1 MLRQL
6 ERRIGRLERQRAA
19 LLGELQG
26 MKPAR
31 LAFHPAP
38 GSWSALDLVEHLVLV
53 EEAVLRGIPDRPPT
67 RSLAD
72 SARAAMVLPLLYLTF
87 ARGVRL
93 RAPTLAVLPV
103 GGSTLAQ
110 LEARWTRA
118 RANLRAVLQLMGP
131 EDLSRPF
138 LRHPVIGWL
147 TTLESLGFLER
158 HVAHHRQQ
166 LKRIRG
172 MPRHVALAS

>member
-6 ERRIGRLERQRAA
+6 ERRMGRLERQRAA
-19 LLGELQG
+19 FLAELHG
-26 MKPAR
+26 MRPSR
-31 LAFHPAP
+31 LALRPAP
-38 GSWSALDLVEHLVLV
+38 EKWSALELVEHLVLV

-87 ARGVRL
+87 TRGGRL
-93 RAPTLAVLPV
+93 RAPTRDLLPV
-103 GGSTLAQ
+103 GGSSLPQ

-138 LRHPVIGWL
+138 FRHPVIGWL
-147 TTLESLGFLER
+147 TTLEGVAFLER
-158 HVAHHRQQ
+158 HVAHHLHQV
-166 LKRIRG
+166 KRIRAL
-172 MPRHVALAS
+172 PRHIALAS

>member
-1 MLRQL
+1 
-6 ERRIGRLERQRAA
+6 
-19 LLGELQG
+19 

-31 LAFHPAP
+31 LAFHPAR

-53 EEAVLRGIPDRPPT
+53 EEAVLRGIPDRPPN

-87 ARGVRL
+87 ARGGRL
-93 RAPTLAVLPV
+93 RAPTRDVLPV
-103 GGSTLAQ
+103 GGSSLAQ

-138 LRHPVIGWL
+138 FRHPVIGWL
-147 TTLESLGFLER
+147 TTLEGLGFIER
-158 HVAHHRQQ
+158 HVAHHLHRVQ
-166 LKRIRG
+166 RIRAL
-172 MPRHVALAS
+172 PSYVALAS

>member
-6 ERRIGRLERQRAA
+6 ERRFARLERQRAA
-19 LLGELQG
+19 LLRELHG
-26 MKPAR
+26 MRPAR
-31 LAFHPAP
+31 LAFHPSP
-38 GSWSALDLVEHLVLV
+38 GKWSALDLVEHLVLA

-72 SARAAMVLPLLYLTF
+72 GARAAMVLPLLYLTF

-93 RAPTLAVLPV
+93 RAPTRDVLPV
-103 GGSTLAQ
+103 GGSSLPQ

-138 LRHPVIGWL
+138 FRHPVIGWL
-147 TTLESLGFLER
+147 TTLEGLGFLER
-158 HVAHHRQQ
+158 HAAHHLQQ
-166 LKRIRG
+166 VKRVRASARRI
-172 MPRHVALAS
+172 ALAS

>member
-6 ERRIGRLERQRAA
+6 EHRIDRLARQRAA
-19 LLGELQG
+19 LLRELHT
-26 MKPAR
+26 MKPSR
-31 LAFHPAP
+31 LVFHPAP

-72 SARAAMVLPLLYLTF
+72 SARAAVVLPLLYLTF
-87 ARGVRL
+87 ARGARL
-93 RAPTLAVLPV
+93 RAPTRAILPV

-118 RANLRAVLQLMGP
+118 RANLRSVLQLMGP

-138 LRHPVIGWL
+138 FRHPVIGWL
-147 TTLESLGFLER
+147 TTLEGLGFLER
-158 HVAHHRQQ
+158 HVAHHLHQV
-166 LKRIRG
+166 KRIRAVPG
-172 MPRHVALAS
+172 YVALAS

>member
-6 ERRIGRLERQRAA
+6 ERRIDRLERQRAA
-19 LLGELQG
+19 LLRELNAMTPG
-26 MKPAR
+26 R
-31 LAFHPAP
+31 LVFHPAP
-38 GSWSALDLVEHLVLV
+38 GSWSALDLVEHLVVV

-72 SARAAMVLPLLYLTF
+72 SARAAVVLPLLYLSF

-93 RAPTLAVLPV
+93 RAPTPAILPV
-103 GGSTLAQ
+103 GGSSLAQ

-147 TTLESLGFLER
+147 TTLEGLGFIER
-158 HVAHHRQQ
+158 HVAHHLHRVQH
-166 LKRIRG
+166 IRAL
-172 MPRHVALAS
+172 PSYVALAS

>member
-19 LLGELQG
+19 LLRELNA
-26 MKPAR
+26 MSPAR
-31 LAFHPAP
+31 LVFHPAP

-53 EEAVLRGIPDRPPT
+53 EEAVLGGIPGRPAV

-72 SARAAMVLPLLYLTF
+72 SARAAVVLPLLYLTF
-87 ARGVRL
+87 ARGRRL
-93 RAPTLAVLPV
+93 PAPSRAILPV
-103 GGSTLAQ
+103 GGSSLAQ

-131 EDLSRPF
+131 E
-138 LRHPVIGWL
+138 
-147 TTLESLGFLER
+147 
-158 HVAHHRQQ
+158 
-166 LKRIRG
+166 
-172 MPRHVALAS
+172 

>member
-6 ERRIGRLERQRAA
+6 ERRIDRLERQRAA
-19 LLGELQG
+19 LLRELNALSPG
-26 MKPAR
+26 R
-31 LAFHPAP
+31 LVFHPAP
-38 GSWSALDLVEHLVLV
+38 GSWSALDLVEHLVVV
-53 EEAVLRGIPDRPPT
+53 EEGVLRGIPDRPPT

-72 SARAAMVLPLLYLTF
+72 GARAAMVLPLLYLSF

-93 RAPTLAVLPV
+93 RAPTPAILPV

-118 RANLRAVLQLMGP
+118 RANLRAVLQLLGP

-147 TTLESLGFLER
+147 TTLEGLGFIER
-158 HVAHHRQQ
+158 HVAHHLHRVQ
-166 LKRIRG
+166 RISAL
-172 MPRHVALAS
+172 PSYVALAS

>member
-1 MLRQL
+1 
-6 ERRIGRLERQRAA
+6 
-19 LLGELQG
+19 
-26 MKPAR
+26 MKPSR
-31 LAFHPAP
+31 LVFHPAP

-53 EEAVLRGIPDRPPT
+53 EEEVLRGIPDRPPT

-72 SARAAMVLPLLYLTF
+72 SARAAVVLPLLYLTF
-87 ARGVRL
+87 ARGGRL
-93 RAPTLAVLPV
+93 RAPTRAILPV

-118 RANLRAVLQLMGP
+118 RANLRAVLQLLGP

-147 TTLESLGFLER
+147 TTLEGLGFIER
-158 HVAHHRQQ
+158 HVAHHLHRVQ
-166 LKRIRG
+166 RIRAL
-172 MPRHVALAS
+172 PSYVALAS

>member
-6 ERRIGRLERQRAA
+6 ERRIDRLERQRAA
-19 LLGELQG
+19 LLRELNAMTPG
-26 MKPAR
+26 R
-31 LAFHPAP
+31 LVFHAAP
-38 GSWSALDLVEHLVLV
+38 GSWSALDLVEHLVVV

-67 RSLAD
+67 RSLAE
-72 SARAAMVLPLLYLTF
+72 SARAAMVLPLLYLSF

-93 RAPTLAVLPV
+93 RAPTPAILPV

-147 TTLESLGFLER
+147 TTLEGLGFIER
-158 HVAHHRQQ
+158 HVAHHLHRVQ
-166 LKRIRG
+166 RIRAL
-172 MPRHVALAS
+172 PSYVALAS

>member
-6 ERRIGRLERQRAA
+6 ERRIDRLERQRA
-19 LLGELQG
+19 LLLRELNG
-26 MKPAR
+26 MTPGR
-31 LAFHPAP
+31 LVFHPAP
-38 GSWSALDLVEHLVLV
+38 GTWSALDLVEHLVLV
-53 EEAVLRGIPDRPPT
+53 EEAVLRGIPDRPPS

-72 SARAAMVLPLLYLTF
+72 SARAAVVLPLLYLSF
-87 ARGVRL
+87 ARGARL
-93 RAPTLAVLPV
+93 RAPTPAILPV

-131 EDLSRPF
+131 EDLARPF

-147 TTLESLGFLER
+147 TTLEGLGFIER
-158 HVAHHRQQ
+158 HVAHHLRQVQ
-166 LKRIRG
+166 RIRAL
-172 MPRHVALAS
+172 PSYVALAS

>member
-6 ERRIGRLERQRAA
+6 ERRIDRLERQRAA
-19 LLGELQG
+19 LLRELKAMTPG
-26 MKPAR
+26 R
-31 LAFHPAP
+31 LVFHPAP
-38 GSWSALDLVEHLVLV
+38 ESWSALDLVEHLVVV

-72 SARAAMVLPLLYLTF
+72 SARAAVVLPLLYLSF

-93 RAPTLAVLPV
+93 RAPTPAILPV
-103 GGSTLAQ
+103 GGSSLAQ

-118 RANLRAVLQLMGP
+118 RANLRAVLQLMGA

-138 LRHPVIGWL
+138 LRHPVVGWL
-147 TTLESLGFLER
+147 TTLEGLGFIER
-158 HVAHHRQQ
+158 HVAHHLHRVQ
-166 LKRIRG
+166 RIRAL
-172 MPRHVALAS
+172 PSYVALAS